1 MMKNILPAVNDTTR
15 SALIYKWTESI
26 RTIDV
31 DNEIYLINMTN
42 IAWQYDQFTILF
54 HVIKTFRLIST
65 CYTKIVLLKSTC
77 GQNILGEM

>member
-26 RTIDV
+26 RTLDV

-42 IAWQYDQFTILF
+42 NAWQYDQFTILF
-54 HVIKTFRLIST
+54 HVI
-65 CYTKIVLLKSTC
+65 
-77 GQNILGEM
+77 